1 MGMENLEEKE
11 ARWVW
16 AWFLGKEEEEEE
28 EEGSHTT
35 WPLCL
40 SSG

>member
-16 AWFLGKEEEEEE
+16 AWFLEEEEEE